1 MRGHRLSLP
10 PNHIINSAGPIISDM
25 GPYFSFFLGVGY
37 PVREKVLML
46 LVCDEGTGWLDRSR
60 RGGRVLPHTKTSF
73 MIAHAS
79 DRACSMKMEPLLSR

>member
-1 MRGHRLSLP
+1 
-10 PNHIINSAGPIISDM
+10 M

-60 RGGRVLPHTKTSF
+60 RDARALLHTKTSF
-73 MIAHAS
+73 MVAHAS
-79 DRACSMKMEPLLSR
+79 DGACSMKMEPLLSC